1 MDELPGASNGYV
13 PHHLPSDTAHI
24 EEFSRKNGVP
34 LEGARGGAD
43 TTYPEYAVKVL
54 QRSAAETD
62 RLNRAALEAP
72 RSENHRRAAAPN
84 PVTGDI
90 RVVPVQ
96 GNVYLLAGAGGNMA
110 VQIGEDGVLL
120 VDTGAGTLTDKVL
133 AAIRQLSDKPI
144 RFILNTNAK
153 PDRMGGNASLA
164 VAGRRGGR
172 GPTCRQRRARRD
184 DDGPRGGAARGE
196 RRGRT
201 TWRHAGRR
209 VADRHLLG

>member
-1 MDELPGASNGYV
+1 M
-13 PHHLPSDTAHI
+13 
-24 EEFSRKNGVP
+24 P

-43 TTYPEYAVKVL
+43 TTYPEYAVKVQ

-144 RFILNTNAK
+144 RFILNTNAQTRSHGRQRE
-153 PDRMGGNASLA
+153 PR
-164 VAGRRGGR
+164 GRR
-172 GPTCRQRRARRD
+172 Q
-184 DDGPRGGAARGE
+184 ARG
-196 RRGRT
+196 R
-201 TWRHAGRR
+201 A
-209 VADRHLLG
+209 ADLPTAPGPARW